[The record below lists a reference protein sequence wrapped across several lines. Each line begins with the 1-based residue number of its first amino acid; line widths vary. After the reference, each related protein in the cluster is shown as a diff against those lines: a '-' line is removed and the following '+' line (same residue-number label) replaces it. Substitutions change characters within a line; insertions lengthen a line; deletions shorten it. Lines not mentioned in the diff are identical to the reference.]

1 MEFRTSYVAY
11 LSSKHIPLAWFSK
24 SNLYPLINLPLV
36 SALSVDNTELTV
48 AKGEKSTVNV
58 YADLKE
64 ETTKVSFSL
73 VYTTYDVPATFKA
86 EEGITLKTNTTKNTL
101 TFSEAQKGQ
110 VKLGTIEISIL
121 KSAKANKGIIRLNS
135 ATATSKS
142 GNISKLDP
150 VELTVTI
157 GTSTN
162 NSTSVKESNL
172 LKGITSKIVN
182 IDLKDNVY
190 TYEVNVKED
199 VKELDLVAV
208 PKDEKSKVV
217 ISSQKISE
225 LKDDKITINVTS
237 PSNTKEEYTVKVN
250 VLKTDKVEID
260 KEEFKAD
267 SSYKGKWVVVII
279 VSVVALLFGF
289 TLSKKE
295 GK

>member
-1 MEFRTSYVAY
+1 MKIVKRIIFLLVV
-11 LSSKHIPLAWFSK
+11 F
-24 SNLYPLINLPLV
+24 LINLPLV
-36 SALSVDNTELTV
+36 SALSVDSTELTV

-86 EEGITLKTNTTKNTL
+86 EEGITLKTNKTKNTL

-121 KSAKANKGIIRLNS
+121 KSAKANKGTIRLNS

-217 ISSQKISE
+217 ISSQKISD
-225 LKDDKITINVTS
+225 LKDGKITINVTS

-267 SSYKGKWVVVII
+267 SSYKGKWIVVII

>member
-1 MEFRTSYVAY
+1 MKIVKRIIFLLVV
-11 LSSKHIPLAWFSK
+11 F
-24 SNLYPLINLPLV
+24 LINLPLV
-36 SALSVDNTELTV
+36 SALSVDSTELTV

-121 KSAKANKGIIRLNS
+121 KSAKANKGTIRLNS

-225 LKDDKITINVTS
+225 LKDGKITINVTS

-250 VLKTDKVEID
+250 VLKTNKVEID

-267 SSYKGKWVVVII
+267 SSYKGKWVVIII

-295 GK
+295 VK

>member
-1 MEFRTSYVAY
+1 MKIVKRIIFLLVV
-11 LSSKHIPLAWFSK
+11 F
-24 SNLYPLINLPLV
+24 LINLPLV
-36 SALSVDNTELTV
+36 SALSVDSTELTV
-48 AKGEKSTVNV
+48 AKGEKATVNV

-86 EEGITLKTNTTKNTL
+86 EEGITLNTNTTKNTL

-121 KSAKANKGIIRLNS
+121 KSAKANKGTIRLNS

-225 LKDDKITINVTS
+225 LKDGKIVINVTS

-250 VLKTDKVEID
+250 VLKTNKVEID

-289 TLSKKE
+289 ALSKKE

>member
-1 MEFRTSYVAY
+1 MKIVKRIAFLLVV
-11 LSSKHIPLAWFSK
+11 F
-24 SNLYPLINLPLV
+24 LINLPLV
-36 SALSVDNTELTV
+36 SALSVDSTELTV

-121 KSAKANKGIIRLNS
+121 KSAKANKGTIRLNS

-225 LKDDKITINVTS
+225 LKDGKITINVTS

-250 VLKTDKVEID
+250 VLKTNKVEID

>member
-1 MEFRTSYVAY
+1 MKIVKRIIFLLVV
-11 LSSKHIPLAWFSK
+11 F
-24 SNLYPLINLPLV
+24 LINLPLV
-36 SALSVDNTELTV
+36 SALSVDSTELTV

-121 KSAKANKGIIRLNS
+121 KSAKANKGTIRLNS

-217 ISSQKISE
+217 ISSQKISD
-225 LKDDKITINVTS
+225 LKDGKIIINVTS

-267 SSYKGKWVVVII
+267 SSYKGKWVVIII

>member
-1 MEFRTSYVAY
+1 MKIVKRIVFLLVV
-11 LSSKHIPLAWFSK
+11 F
-24 SNLYPLINLPLV
+24 LINLPLV

-121 KSAKANKGIIRLNS
+121 KSAKANKGTIRLNS

-217 ISSQKISE
+217 ISSQKISD
-225 LKDDKITINVTS
+225 LKDGKIIINVTS

-250 VLKTDKVEID
+250 VLKTNKVEID
-260 KEEFKAD
+260 KEKFKAD
-267 SSYKGKWVVVII
+267 SSYKGKWVVIII

-295 GK
+295 VK

>member
-1 MEFRTSYVAY
+1 MKIVKRIAFLLVV
-11 LSSKHIPLAWFSK
+11 F
-24 SNLYPLINLPLV
+24 LINLPLV

-121 KSAKANKGIIRLNS
+121 KSAKANKGTIRLNS

-225 LKDDKITINVTS
+225 LKDGKIIINVTS

-260 KEEFKAD
+260 KDEFKAD

>member
-1 MEFRTSYVAY
+1 MKIVKRIIFLLVV
-11 LSSKHIPLAWFSK
+11 F
-24 SNLYPLINLPLV
+24 LINLPLV
-36 SALSVDNTELTV
+36 SALSVDSTELTV

-73 VYTTYDVPATFKA
+73 VYTTYDVPAIFKA

-101 TFSEAQKGQ
+101 TFTNAQKGQ
-110 VKLGTIEISIL
+110 VKLGTIEISIP
-121 KSAKANKGIIRLNS
+121 KSAKANKGTIRLNG

-217 ISSQKISE
+217 ISSQKISD
-225 LKDDKITINVTS
+225 LKDGKITINVTS

-289 TLSKKE
+289 ALSKKE

>member
-1 MEFRTSYVAY
+1 MKIVKRIIFLLVV
-11 LSSKHIPLAWFSK
+11 F
-24 SNLYPLINLPLV
+24 LINLPLV

-121 KSAKANKGIIRLNS
+121 KSAKANKGTIRLNS

-142 GNISKLDP
+142 GNIFKLDP

-217 ISSQKISE
+217 ISSQKISD
-225 LKDDKITINVTS
+225 LKDGKIIINVTS

-267 SSYKGKWVVVII
+267 SSYKGKWVVII
-279 VSVVALLFGF
+279 IASVVALLFGF

>member
-1 MEFRTSYVAY
+1 MKTVKRIIFLLVV
-11 LSSKHIPLAWFSK
+11 F
-24 SNLYPLINLPLV
+24 LINLPLV

-121 KSAKANKGIIRLNS
+121 KSAKANKGTIRLNS

-225 LKDDKITINVTS
+225 LKDGKIIINVTS

-267 SSYKGKWVVVII
+267 SSYKGKWIVVII

-295 GK
+295 VK

>member
-1 MEFRTSYVAY
+1 MKIVKRIIFLLVV
-11 LSSKHIPLAWFSK
+11 F
-24 SNLYPLINLPLV
+24 LINLPLV

-121 KSAKANKGIIRLNS
+121 KSAKANKGTIRLNG

-172 LKGITSKIVN
+172 LKEITSKIVN

-225 LKDDKITINVTS
+225 LKDGKIIINVTS

-250 VLKTDKVEID
+250 VLKTNKVEID
-260 KEEFKAD
+260 KEKFKAD
-267 SSYKGKWVVVII
+267 SSYKGKWVVIII

-289 TLSKKE
+289 TISKKE

>member
-1 MEFRTSYVAY
+1 MKIVKRIIFLLVV
-11 LSSKHIPLAWFSK
+11 F
-24 SNLYPLINLPLV
+24 LINLPLV

-121 KSAKANKGIIRLNS
+121 KSAKANKGTIRLNS

-225 LKDDKITINVTS
+225 LKDGKITINVTS

-267 SSYKGKWVVVII
+267 SSYKGKWIVVII

>member
-1 MEFRTSYVAY
+1 MKIVKRIIFLLVV
-11 LSSKHIPLAWFSK
+11 F
-24 SNLYPLINLPLV
+24 LINLPLV
-36 SALSVDNTELTV
+36 SALSVDSTELTV

-121 KSAKANKGIIRLNS
+121 KSAKANKGTIRLNS

-225 LKDDKITINVTS
+225 LKDGKITINVTS

-295 GK
+295 VK

>member
-1 MEFRTSYVAY
+1 MKIVKRIIFLLVV
-11 LSSKHIPLAWFSK
+11 F
-24 SNLYPLINLPLV
+24 LINLPLV
-36 SALSVDNTELTV
+36 SALSVDSTELTV
-48 AKGEKSTVNV
+48 AKGEKATVNV

-86 EEGITLKTNTTKNTL
+86 EEGITLNTNTTKNTL

-121 KSAKANKGIIRLNS
+121 KSAKANKGTIRLNS

-172 LKGITSKIVN
+172 LKKITSKIVN

-225 LKDDKITINVTS
+225 LKDGKIIINVTS
-237 PSNTKEEYTVKVN
+237 PSNTKEEYIVKVN

>member
-1 MEFRTSYVAY
+1 MKIVKRIAFLLVV
-11 LSSKHIPLAWFSK
+11 F
-24 SNLYPLINLPLV
+24 LINLPLV

>member
-1 MEFRTSYVAY
+1 MKIVKRIAFLLVV
-11 LSSKHIPLAWFSK
+11 F
-24 SNLYPLINLPLV
+24 LINLPLV

-86 EEGITLKTNTTKNTL
+86 EEGITLKTNKTKNTL

-121 KSAKANKGIIRLNS
+121 KSAKANKGTIRLNS

>member
-1 MEFRTSYVAY
+1 MKIVKRIIFLLVV
-11 LSSKHIPLAWFSK
+11 F
-24 SNLYPLINLPLV
+24 LINLPLV
-36 SALSVDNTELTV
+36 SALSVDSTELTV

-121 KSAKANKGIIRLNS
+121 KSAKANKGTIRLNS

-217 ISSQKISE
+217 ISSQKISD
-225 LKDDKITINVTS
+225 LKDGKIIINVTS

-250 VLKTDKVEID
+250 VLKTNKVEID

-289 TLSKKE
+289 TISKKE

>member
-1 MEFRTSYVAY
+1 MKIVKRIIFLLVV
-11 LSSKHIPLAWFSK
+11 F
-24 SNLYPLINLPLV
+24 LINLPLV
-36 SALSVDNTELTV
+36 SALSVDSTELTV

-121 KSAKANKGIIRLNS
+121 KSAKANKGTIRLNS

-225 LKDDKITINVTS
+225 LKDGKITINVTS
-237 PSNTKEEYTVKVN
+237 PSNTKEEYIVKVN

>member
-1 MEFRTSYVAY
+1 MKIVKRIAFLLVV
-11 LSSKHIPLAWFSK
+11 F
-24 SNLYPLINLPLV
+24 LINLPLV

-121 KSAKANKGIIRLNS
+121 KSAKANKGTIRLNS

>member
-1 MEFRTSYVAY
+1 MKIVKRIIFLLVV
-11 LSSKHIPLAWFSK
+11 F
-24 SNLYPLINLPLV
+24 LINLPLV

-121 KSAKANKGIIRLNS
+121 KSAKANKGTIRLNS

-225 LKDDKITINVTS
+225 LKDGKIIINVTS

-295 GK
+295 VK

>member
-1 MEFRTSYVAY
+1 MKIVKRIIFLLVV
-11 LSSKHIPLAWFSK
+11 F
-24 SNLYPLINLPLV
+24 LINLPLV

-48 AKGEKSTVNV
+48 AKGEKATVNV

-121 KSAKANKGIIRLNS
+121 KSAKANKGTIRLNS

-225 LKDDKITINVTS
+225 LKDGKITINVTS

>member
-1 MEFRTSYVAY
+1 MKIVKRIIFLLVV
-11 LSSKHIPLAWFSK
+11 F
-24 SNLYPLINLPLV
+24 LINLPLV
-36 SALSVDNTELTV
+36 SALSVDSTELTV

-121 KSAKANKGIIRLNS
+121 KSAKANKGTIRLNS

-172 LKGITSKIVN
+172 LKEITSKIVN

-225 LKDDKITINVTS
+225 LKDGKIIINVTS

-250 VLKTDKVEID
+250 VLKTNKVEID
-260 KEEFKAD
+260 KEKFKAD

-295 GK
+295 VK

>member
-1 MEFRTSYVAY
+1 MKIVKRIIFLLVV
-11 LSSKHIPLAWFSK
+11 F
-24 SNLYPLINLPLV
+24 LINLPLV
-36 SALSVDNTELTV
+36 SALSVDSTELTV

-121 KSAKANKGIIRLNS
+121 KSAKANKGTIRLNS

-225 LKDDKITINVTS
+225 LKDGKITINVTS

-250 VLKTDKVEID
+250 VLKTNKVEID

>member
-1 MEFRTSYVAY
+1 MKIVKRIIFLLVV
-11 LSSKHIPLAWFSK
+11 F
-24 SNLYPLINLPLV
+24 LINLPLV
-36 SALSVDNTELTV
+36 SALSVDSTELTV

-86 EEGITLKTNTTKNTL
+86 EEGITLKTNKTKNTL

-121 KSAKANKGIIRLNS
+121 KSAKANKGTIRLNS

-217 ISSQKISE
+217 ISSQKISD
-225 LKDDKITINVTS
+225 LKDGKITINVTS

>member
-1 MEFRTSYVAY
+1 MKIVKRIIFLLVV
-11 LSSKHIPLAWFSK
+11 F
-24 SNLYPLINLPLV
+24 LINLPLV
-36 SALSVDNTELTV
+36 SALSVDSTELTV

-121 KSAKANKGIIRLNS
+121 KSAKANKGTIRLNS

-217 ISSQKISE
+217 ISSQKISD
-225 LKDDKITINVTS
+225 LKDGKIIINVTS

>member
-1 MEFRTSYVAY
+1 MKIVKRIIFLLVV
-11 LSSKHIPLAWFSK
+11 F
-24 SNLYPLINLPLV
+24 LINLPLV
-36 SALSVDNTELTV
+36 SALSVDSTELTV

-73 VYTTYDVPATFKA
+73 VYTTYDVPAIFKA

-110 VKLGTIEISIL
+110 VKLGTIEISIP
-121 KSAKANKGIIRLNS
+121 KSAKANKGTIRLNS

-199 VKELDLVAV
+199 VKERDLVAV

-225 LKDDKITINVTS
+225 LKDGKIIINVTS
-237 PSNTKEEYTVKVN
+237 PSNTKEEYIVKVN

>member
-1 MEFRTSYVAY
+1 MKIVKRIIFLLVV
-11 LSSKHIPLAWFSK
+11 F
-24 SNLYPLINLPLV
+24 LINLPLV
-36 SALSVDNTELTV
+36 SALSVDSTELTV
-48 AKGEKSTVNV
+48 AKGEKSTVDV

-121 KSAKANKGIIRLNS
+121 KSAKANKGTIRLNS

-172 LKGITSKIVN
+172 LKEITSKIVN

-225 LKDDKITINVTS
+225 LKDGKIIINVTS

-267 SSYKGKWVVVII
+267 SSYKGKWVVIII
-279 VSVVALLFGF
+279 VSVVALLFGL

-295 GK
+295 VK

>member
-1 MEFRTSYVAY
+1 MKIVKRIIFLLVV
-11 LSSKHIPLAWFSK
+11 F
-24 SNLYPLINLPLV
+24 LINLPLV

-48 AKGEKSTVNV
+48 AKGEKSTVDV

-121 KSAKANKGIIRLNS
+121 KSAKANKGTIRLNS

-225 LKDDKITINVTS
+225 LKDGKIIINVTS

-250 VLKTDKVEID
+250 VLKTNKVEID
-260 KEEFKAD
+260 KEKFKAD
-267 SSYKGKWVVVII
+267 SSYKGKWVVIII

-295 GK
+295 VK

>member
-1 MEFRTSYVAY
+1 MKIVKRIIFLLVV
-11 LSSKHIPLAWFSK
+11 F
-24 SNLYPLINLPLV
+24 LINLPLV
-36 SALSVDNTELTV
+36 SALSVDSTELTV

-121 KSAKANKGIIRLNS
+121 KSAKANKGTIRLNS

-225 LKDDKITINVTS
+225 LKDGKIIINVTS

-267 SSYKGKWVVVII
+267 SSYKGKWIVVII

-289 TLSKKE
+289 ILSKKE

>member
-1 MEFRTSYVAY
+1 MKIVKRIAFLLVV
-11 LSSKHIPLAWFSK
+11 F
-24 SNLYPLINLPLV
+24 LINLPLV
-36 SALSVDNTELTV
+36 SALSVDSTELTV

-121 KSAKANKGIIRLNS
+121 KSAKANKGTIRLNS

-217 ISSQKISE
+217 ISSQKISD
-225 LKDDKITINVTS
+225 LKDGKITINVTS

>member
-1 MEFRTSYVAY
+1 MKIVKRIIFLLVV
-11 LSSKHIPLAWFSK
+11 F
-24 SNLYPLINLPLV
+24 LINLPLV
-36 SALSVDNTELTV
+36 SALSVDSTELTV

-121 KSAKANKGIIRLNS
+121 KSAKANKGTIRLNS

>member
-1 MEFRTSYVAY
+1 MKIVKRIIFLLVV
-11 LSSKHIPLAWFSK
+11 F
-24 SNLYPLINLPLV
+24 LINLPLV
-36 SALSVDNTELTV
+36 SALSVDSTELTV

-121 KSAKANKGIIRLNS
+121 KSAKANKGTIRLNS
-135 ATATSKS
+135 ATATSKY

-225 LKDDKITINVTS
+225 LKDGKIIINVTS

-250 VLKTDKVEID
+250 VLKTNKVEID

-267 SSYKGKWVVVII
+267 SSYKGKWVVIII

>member
-1 MEFRTSYVAY
+1 MKIVKRIAFLLVV
-11 LSSKHIPLAWFSK
+11 F
-24 SNLYPLINLPLV
+24 LINLPLV

-121 KSAKANKGIIRLNS
+121 KSAKANKGTIRLNS

-217 ISSQKISE
+217 ISSQKISD
-225 LKDDKITINVTS
+225 LKDGKVIINVTS

-289 TLSKKE
+289 ILSKKE

>member
-1 MEFRTSYVAY
+1 MKIVKRIIFLLVV
-11 LSSKHIPLAWFSK
+11 F
-24 SNLYPLINLPLV
+24 LINLPLV
-36 SALSVDNTELTV
+36 SALSVDSTELTV
-48 AKGEKSTVNV
+48 AKGEKATVNV

-86 EEGITLKTNTTKNTL
+86 EEGITLNTNTTKNTL

-121 KSAKANKGIIRLNS
+121 KSAKANKGTIRLNS

-225 LKDDKITINVTS
+225 LKDGKIVINVTS

-289 TLSKKE
+289 ALSKKE
-295 GK
+295 VK

>member
-1 MEFRTSYVAY
+1 MKIVKRIAFLLVV
-11 LSSKHIPLAWFSK
+11 F
-24 SNLYPLINLPLV
+24 LINLPLV

-121 KSAKANKGIIRLNS
+121 KSAKANKGTIRLNS

-217 ISSQKISE
+217 ISSQKISD
-225 LKDDKITINVTS
+225 LKDGKITINVTS

-267 SSYKGKWVVVII
+267 SSYKGKWIVVII

>member
-1 MEFRTSYVAY
+1 MKIVKRIIFLLVV
-11 LSSKHIPLAWFSK
+11 F
-24 SNLYPLINLPLV
+24 LINLPLV
-36 SALSVDNTELTV
+36 SALSVDSTELTV
-48 AKGEKSTVNV
+48 AKGEKSTVDV

-121 KSAKANKGIIRLNS
+121 KSAKANKGTIRLNS

-172 LKGITSKIVN
+172 LKEITSKIVN

-225 LKDDKITINVTS
+225 LKDGKIIINVTS

-267 SSYKGKWVVVII
+267 SSYKGKWVVIII

-295 GK
+295 VK

>member
-1 MEFRTSYVAY
+1 MKIVKRIIFLLVV
-11 LSSKHIPLAWFSK
+11 F
-24 SNLYPLINLPLV
+24 LINLPLV
-36 SALSVDNTELTV
+36 SALSVDSTELTV

-121 KSAKANKGIIRLNS
+121 KSAKANKGTIRLNS

-217 ISSQKISE
+217 ISSQKISD
-225 LKDDKITINVTS
+225 LKDGKITIDVTS
-237 PSNTKEEYTVKVN
+237 PSNTKEEYIVKVN

>member
-1 MEFRTSYVAY
+1 MKIVKRIIFLLVV
-11 LSSKHIPLAWFSK
+11 F
-24 SNLYPLINLPLV
+24 LINLPLV
-36 SALSVDNTELTV
+36 SALSVDSTELTV

-121 KSAKANKGIIRLNS
+121 KSAKANKGTIRLNS

-225 LKDDKITINVTS
+225 LKDGKITINVTS

-250 VLKTDKVEID
+250 VLKTNKVEID

-267 SSYKGKWVVVII
+267 SSYKGKWIVVII

-289 TLSKKE
+289 ILSKKE

>member
-1 MEFRTSYVAY
+1 MKIVKRIIFLLVV
-11 LSSKHIPLAWFSK
+11 F
-24 SNLYPLINLPLV
+24 LINLPLV
-36 SALSVDNTELTV
+36 SALSVDSTELTV

-121 KSAKANKGIIRLNS
+121 KSAKANKGTIRLNS

-217 ISSQKISE
+217 ISSQKISD
-225 LKDDKITINVTS
+225 LKDGKITINVTS

-250 VLKTDKVEID
+250 VLKTNKVEID

-267 SSYKGKWVVVII
+267 SSYKGKWIVVII

-289 TLSKKE
+289 ILSKKE

>member
-1 MEFRTSYVAY
+1 MKIVKRIIFLLVV
-11 LSSKHIPLAWFSK
+11 F
-24 SNLYPLINLPLV
+24 LINLPLV

-121 KSAKANKGIIRLNS
+121 KSAKANKGTIRLNS

-217 ISSQKISE
+217 ISSQKISD
-225 LKDDKITINVTS
+225 LKDGKITINVTS

-279 VSVVALLFGF
+279 VSVVALLFGL

-295 GK
+295 VK